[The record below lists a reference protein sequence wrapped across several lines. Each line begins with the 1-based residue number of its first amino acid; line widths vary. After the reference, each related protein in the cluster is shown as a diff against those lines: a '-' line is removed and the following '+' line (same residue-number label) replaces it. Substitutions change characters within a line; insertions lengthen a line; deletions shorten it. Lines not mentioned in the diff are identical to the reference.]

1 MLFACDEVLVE
12 EMGMGVGCS
21 RLSHYLFD
29 LGPLSLEHCPCRG
42 GKEFQ
47 ILEILGFNAH

>member
-12 EMGMGVGCS
+12 EMRMGAGGS

-29 LGPLSLEHCPCRG
+29 LGAVSLEHGLCRG

-47 ILEILGFNAH
+47 IL